1 MYRDLGVFDLRL
13 LCLGLLDLR
22 LDELFPGDL
31 EWDLFLIGDRDR
43 LLFGD
48 LDCDLDLLIGD
59 RDRLFG
65 DLDRDFDLL
74 FFGDLDRDL
83 DHLLRELESL
93 RATGDFERDF
103 LLSATGDFDLLR
115 SWLRERER
123 LGDMLFLFFF
133 LEDTSGESSKRYFSR
148 VEGDGERDLV
158 LDESLTEN
166 DLPLGSTASFIN
178 FSLYL
183 STLSVISSR
192 L

>member
-103 LLSATGDFDLLR
+103 LLSVKWILVFGDADCECLLPATGDFDLLR

-123 LGDMLFLFFF
+123 LEYKESLELRIYIYLTNLGDMLFLFFF
-133 LEDTSGESSKRYFSR
+133 LEDTSGESSKRYFS
-148 VEGDGERDLV
+148 V
-158 LDESLTEN
+158 
-166 DLPLGSTASFIN
+166 
-178 FSLYL
+178 
-183 STLSVISSR
+183 
-192 L
+192 